1 MSLHADRKSL
11 QGRTLPPSEA
21 RAPGG
26 REAGRPRVSVI
37 IPVHNDTVCL
47 PRCLEAVA
55 ASTNRDFEI
64 IVVDDCSTDST
75 PELAVSYGVQC
86 ISTPVNSGPA
96 AARNLGSKV
105 ARGEILLFV
114 DVDVLLPP
122 EALSVVADR
131 FESEPELAALFGSY
145 DDQPP
150 WNNLLSQYKNLMHH
164 YVHQI
169 SNPEATTFWT
179 GLGAVRKEVFQ
190 EMGGFDEQRYRRPS
204 IEDIELGYRMRQ
216 AGYRIAL
223 EKRLQGKHLK
233 RWNFLS
239 LLDSDILC
247 RAIPWSRLILETK
260 NLPRDLNLRLSHR
273 ISSMLVGL
281 LVLLAPLLVFTPEK
295 LFGVSGPV
303 VIYPSWLLL
312 LGAVLFLNRDFYRF
326 FVVRKGWLFAG
337 AAVGLHCLYYF
348 YSGVTFALCWVVFR
362 GRTWPQS
369 LLGAMGLHSN
379 RRAG

>member
-131 FESEPELAALFGSY
+131 FEIEPELAALFGSY

-150 WNNLLSQYKNLMHH
+150 WNNLL
-164 YVHQI
+164 
-169 SNPEATTFWT
+169 
-179 GLGAVRKEVFQ
+179 
-190 EMGGFDEQRYRRPS
+190 
-204 IEDIELGYRMRQ
+204 
-216 AGYRIAL
+216 
-223 EKRLQGKHLK
+223 
-233 RWNFLS
+233 
-239 LLDSDILC
+239 
-247 RAIPWSRLILETK
+247 
-260 NLPRDLNLRLSHR
+260 
-273 ISSMLVGL
+273 
-281 LVLLAPLLVFTPEK
+281 
-295 LFGVSGPV
+295 
-303 VIYPSWLLL
+303 
-312 LGAVLFLNRDFYRF
+312 
-326 FVVRKGWLFAG
+326 
-337 AAVGLHCLYYF
+337 
-348 YSGVTFALCWVVFR
+348 
-362 GRTWPQS
+362 
-369 LLGAMGLHSN
+369 
-379 RRAG
+379 